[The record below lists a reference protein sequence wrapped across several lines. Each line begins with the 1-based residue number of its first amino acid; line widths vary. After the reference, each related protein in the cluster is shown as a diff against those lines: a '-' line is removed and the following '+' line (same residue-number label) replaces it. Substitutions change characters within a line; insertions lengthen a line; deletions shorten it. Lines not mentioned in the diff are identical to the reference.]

1 MVSQRQLAERQRVEG
16 NALYAQGQFT
26 AAFQCYETGLDA
38 ERHNMA
44 LHGNAAQVLLKMGC
58 HAQAIEHCDKVRWF
72 NTHSTLC
79 TCLAKYA
86 NCDSLDFTAGVA
98 PCRVSAQSTV

>member
-26 AAFQCYETGLDA
+26 AALQCYETGLDA

-58 HAQAIEHCDKVRWF
+58 HAQAIEHCDKVHRC
-72 NTHSTLC
+72 NTHSTPLHPLGKTC
-79 TCLAKYA
+79 TL
-86 NCDSLDFTAGVA
+86 L
-98 PCRVSAQSTV
+98 QS

>member
-58 HAQAIEHCDKVRWF
+58 YVQAIEHCDKVCCCC
-72 NTHSTLC
+72 NLLPLHHC
-79 TCLAKYA
+79 HAK
-86 NCDSLDFTAGVA
+86 
-98 PCRVSAQSTV
+98 R